1 MRFGTKHVP
10 NEILSSVAGQLPV
23 KDIRN
28 LRLTCKG
35 FEAVASR
42 YLIRSLWISPAS
54 ADQQKMLAV
63 AQHPVFCKTIVE
75 IKYDASWSVRE
86 DPEKSAPFSQAS
98 YIRRFCGKWATR
110 ALGFS
115 VSKAAA
121 TRGYKQYMQRKDE
134 EDTLATVY
142 TGPDLTRYRDH
153 DSLPDQFS
161 ILLQQPKSHNQVAQ
175 YLPSDLA
182 TLIKTLPRMPKI
194 RHFVVSDCRYSRTHG
209 YCNLYSGFD
218 NWDFC
223 KDLNYAFDHRGI
235 RGSDAF
241 VLKPRPWISN
251 NEEYVPMS
259 YRQVYRGFPVMLQ
272 AASMM
277 GMTSLE
283 SFSIERDSDDSG
295 LSCQLF
301 DMSPSELHHSLRA
314 FNYLRNLTLKLNT
327 LVGPNTLQQGVQFA
341 DVMRTGALA
350 QVCMAAQ
357 GLETLNIQLDGPNMM
372 EVEEGYAPP
381 VTTVA
386 LEKLIGN
393 STWSKL
399 TSLTLGW
406 MEITK
411 DEFLA
416 FYDRQHHTLRRLNLE
431 GVMLTSEIG
440 TSENDGGPRRP
451 LQDAFS
457 AMAAGS
463 IKLQYLKVDNN
474 PEEESDRPV
483 YFPLHFESEDQAA
496 ILRFL
501 SSGGIDGN
509 CLLPH
514 GPGCRCM
521 FGYDLSLSGPDT
533 GPDTESSDN
542 SQTSSSSSNHTHY

>member
-1 MRFGTKHVP
+1 MMFGTKHVP
-10 NEILSSVAGQLPV
+10 NEILLSVAGQLPLR
-23 KDIRN
+23 DIQN

-42 YLIRSLWISPAS
+42 YLVKSLWISPTS

-63 AQHPVFCKTIVE
+63 AQHPVFCQTIVE

-86 DPEKSAPFSQAS
+86 DPEVSAPFSQAS
-98 YIRRFCGKWATR
+98 YVRRFCTKWATR
-110 ALGFS
+110 TLGFP
-115 VSKAAA
+115 VPKAAA
-121 TRGYKQYMQRKDE
+121 TRGYKRYKQRKDE
-134 EDTLATVY
+134 EDTLATNY
-142 TGPDLTRYRDH
+142 TGPNLTRHRDH

-161 ILLQQPKSHNQVAQ
+161 ILLQQPESHNQVVQ

-194 RHFVVSDCRYSRTHG
+194 RHFVISDCRHSHTHE
-209 YCNLYSGFD
+209 YCNLNLGFD
-218 NWDFC
+218 DWDYR
-223 KDLNYAFDHRGI
+223 KDLNYAFDHQGI

-251 NEEYVPMS
+251 NEEYAAMS
-259 YRQVYRGFPVMLQ
+259 YRQVYRGFPVMMQ

-277 GMTSLE
+277 EMTSLE
-283 SFSIERDSDDSG
+283 SFSIERDSENSG

-301 DMSPSELHHSLRA
+301 DMSSSELHHSLRA
-314 FNYLRNLTLKLNT
+314 FSYLRNVTLKLNT
-327 LVGPNTLQQGVQFA
+327 LVGSDTLQRGVEFA

-357 GLETLNIQLDGPNMM
+357 GLETLNIQLDGPNSM

-381 VTTVA
+381 VITVA
-386 LEKLIGN
+386 LGKLIGS
-393 STWSKL
+393 STWPKL
-399 TSLTLGW
+399 TSVTLGW
-406 MEITK
+406 MEISK

-416 FYDRQHHTLRRLNLE
+416 FYDRQHHTIRRLNLS
-431 GVMLTSEIG
+431 GVTLISETG
-440 TSENDGGPRRP
+440 TSGTDQGPRRP
-451 LQDAFS
+451 WQDAFS

-463 IKLQYLKVDNN
+463 IKLQYLKVDND
-474 PEEESDRPV
+474 PEEDSDWPV

-509 CLLPH
+509 CLRPH
-514 GPGCRCM
+514 GPGCCCII
-521 FGYDLSLSGPDT
+521 GYDHGLSS
-533 GPDTESSDN
+533 PDTESSDN
-542 SQTSSSSSNHTHY
+542 SQTSSSSSSLTH